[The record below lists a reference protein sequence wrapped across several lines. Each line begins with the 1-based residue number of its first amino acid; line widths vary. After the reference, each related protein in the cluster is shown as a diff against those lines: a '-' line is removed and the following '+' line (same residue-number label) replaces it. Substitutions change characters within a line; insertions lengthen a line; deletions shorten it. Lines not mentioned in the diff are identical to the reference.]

1 MRKKGEGDV
10 KGTSRFLLSLFVAL
24 VLGGGLVGSP
34 GIAGASGAGDQG
46 PGRRTASGPQVA
58 SATGHLDPVST
69 HRLVRPLSAAAREA
83 LSRGYLVRDRL
94 AFERAKMMAEKAAPA
109 GPSSASSG
117 PLTPS
122 AFRSW
127 SGQYDTTVTPGDS
140 TGAVGPTR
148 YVELVN
154 LKFGIYSRS
163 SSTALASGTL
173 ASFTGDSAGNLSD
186 PQVIWDPDTR
196 RFYYVALDFSYNIL
210 DVGFSKT
217 DSPSSAADWCK
228 YSADYGY
235 GTNIPDYP
243 KLGDTRDFWL
253 IGVNVFN
260 SSGTFVRSDVDW
272 ITKPAAGSACPAG
285 STFRIGQK
293 ANLLN
298 AGGTKA
304 FTPVPANQTD
314 GSGTGWIVAAKDTT
328 LGSGSFLSVFSVTKN
343 SNGTANIQGTAR
355 SLSVSSYSLPPP
367 APQSGT
373 SKTFDTLD
381 GRLTQAVSA
390 IDPSRSGKVAIW
402 TQHTVAGGAGARI
415 RWYEIN
421 PATPA
426 LFQSG
431 SASSSSLYV
440 FNGAISPDRAVN
452 GTAVAFGNS
461 MVLGFDTS
469 SASAFEAIQMVSKIG
484 TAAQSGFVLIRQSAG
499 RNVDFSCAPVCRWGD
514 YAGATPDPGASTTAA
529 HGQVWLTSE
538 YNVSS
543 TTNSNVDWRT
553 QNWGVTP

>member
-1 MRKKGEGDV
+1 
-10 KGTSRFLLSLFVAL
+10 
-24 VLGGGLVGSP
+24 
-34 GIAGASGAGDQG
+34 
-46 PGRRTASGPQVA
+46 VA

-69 HRLVRPLSAAAREA
+69 RRQVHPLSAAAQEA

-109 GPSSASSG
+109 VPSYASGG

-122 AFRSW
+122 TFRSW
-127 SGQYDTTVTPGDS
+127 NGQYDTSVTPGDS

-154 LKFGIYSRS
+154 LKFGIYSRT
-163 SSTALASGTL
+163 SSTALATGTL

-196 RFYYVALDFSYNIL
+196 RFYYVVLDFSYNIL

-217 DSPSSAADWCK
+217 DTPSSAADWCK

-260 SSGTFVRSDVDW
+260 SSGAFLRSDVDW
-272 ITKPAAGSACPAG
+272 ITKPAAGATCPAG

-431 SASSSSLYV
+431 SVSSSTLYV
-440 FNGAISPDRAVN
+440 FNGAIAPDRVVN
-452 GTAVAFGNS
+452 GTSVAFGNS

-469 SASAFEAIQMVSKIG
+469 SSSAFEAIQMVSKIG